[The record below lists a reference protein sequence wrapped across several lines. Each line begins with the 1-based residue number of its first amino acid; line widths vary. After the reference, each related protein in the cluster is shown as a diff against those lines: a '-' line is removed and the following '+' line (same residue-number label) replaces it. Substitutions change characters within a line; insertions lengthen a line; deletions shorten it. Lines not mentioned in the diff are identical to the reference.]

1 MTLDGSLGDMEFFGN
16 LLVRQSDDT
25 AQPEHLAPL
34 RGHSLHFIGDHPLE
48 ILHVIGILRLGMN
61 LSDIFKHIEMQRT
74 FIICLGPE
82 IVRNF
87 MTCQEI
93 DECVE
98 ILVGIEGFTFQPEP
112 DKDILSDLFGMEFI
126 IDDSAL

>member
-1 MTLDGSLGDMEFFGN
+1 MTLDGSLGDMEFFGD

-98 ILVGIEGFTFQPEP
+98 IVMGELNNQTEKVERIYQIAESRMREEYNSI
-112 DKDILSDLFGMEFI
+112 K
-126 IDDSAL
+126 